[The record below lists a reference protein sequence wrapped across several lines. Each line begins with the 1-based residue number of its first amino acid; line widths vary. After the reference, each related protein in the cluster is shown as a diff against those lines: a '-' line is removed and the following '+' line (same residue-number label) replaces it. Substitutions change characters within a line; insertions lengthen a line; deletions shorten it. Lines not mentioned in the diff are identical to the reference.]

1 MSAMIY
7 CGYIKHVVMRV
18 KMLEKINKK
27 SENQI

>member
-18 KMLEKINKK
+18 KMLEKVNKK
-27 SENQI
+27 SEN